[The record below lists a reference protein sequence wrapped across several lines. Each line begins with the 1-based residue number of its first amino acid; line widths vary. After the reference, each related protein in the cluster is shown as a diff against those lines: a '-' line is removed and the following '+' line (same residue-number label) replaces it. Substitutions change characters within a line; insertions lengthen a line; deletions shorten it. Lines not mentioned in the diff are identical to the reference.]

1 MSGDKFYKKKA
12 VKGRKRCT
20 TSVDDRRTKILSF
33 RDKRISWVSIRSDLS
48 DAGVSVSSKTIR
60 RRLADMLYMAIIL
73 YAPAL
78 ALNVV
83 TGLSKWSSVY
93 LIGFVCTFY
102 STLVSIIIEI
112 ILPVLFIY
120 VLCFS
125 DKIVHSERKRKVN
138 RKNDAAR
145 MYLIENELL
154 NSNTLQSTMLLLL
167 LPPDR
172 QCKIQVCEIHHGKR
186 LDCTPVSTLA
196 LSTIQVT
203 KQVGSAP
210 SFVGKHPGHAR
221 GHTLLFPFYQPHE
234 GTCSLTAI

>member
-60 RRLADMLYMAIIL
+60 RLADVRLKDRLPRKSRISIY
-73 YAPAL
+73 
-78 ALNVV
+78 
-83 TGLSKWSSVY
+83 SSAKRDY
-93 LIGFVCTFY
+93 NGH
-102 STLVSIIIEI
+102 
-112 ILPVLFIY
+112 
-120 VLCFS
+120 

-203 KQVGSAP
+203 ERVGSAP
-210 SFVGKHPGHAR
+210 GFVGKHPGRAR
-221 GHTLLFPFYQPHE
+221 ATHFSSPSTNLMRGL
-234 GTCSLTAI
+234 AA